1 MQATTSPTMA
11 SNDKTKRTSLSIK
24 QKLEILQQL
33 ANKIPV
39 TAIARDYHVHET
51 TVRRVR
57 KNTTRINRAA
67 NRGFGILKQ
76 KKLRKAP
83 YRDLEDQLYAWF
95 EERRK
100 LGDPLSDLIL
110 RQKALELIKEFG
122 GESTF
127 KASVGWTMKFKNR
140 YGIRLTDVY
149 GEKGRANVEA
159 AERFAL
165 DFARRIEE
173 EGIEH
178 DNIYNM
184 DDSGLIWKALPLR
197 TLVHDKDK
205 DVSGTNG
212 KQDRVTVG
220 FCANMTGTHKLKPL
234 LIHTLHNP
242 RAIMK
247 IMDSLPVVYKGQRS
261 GLMNDTV
268 FVDWFQNYFKPAVRG
283 FQQQGGTPGKV
294 ILLVD
299 NCIARKLKSTEFQ
312 EDSQFE
318 ILFLPPNTTSTIQP
332 MNQGVI
338 LKAKRIYHCR
348 MLRRVVSYFGSIQE
362 FSQKYNLKD
371 CIDLLDEAWGEISA
385 SDIRNS
391 WNNIMKTAHEGT
403 PAGEEPTDPLEPQL
417 VEVIA
422 AITGEEPCQERVK
435 EFLTNCHCAETNF
448 SEAEAQN
455 GGAEEEEEEEEA
467 TEVAK
472 QEGEEET
479 REEIEAHEEK
489 IRVDEDKSNKED
501 TEMQEIRRALEF
513 FTKRTERAPGYVKR
527 SVENLKDYFLGEET

>member
-1 MQATTSPTMA
+1 MQVTLTMA
-11 SNDKTKRTSLSIK
+11 SNDKTKRTSISIK
-24 QKLEILQQL
+24 QKLDILQQL

-39 TAIARDYHVHET
+39 TAIARNYHIHET
-51 TVRRVR
+51 TVRRIR
-57 KNTTRINRAA
+57 KNTTRITRAA
-67 NRGFGILKQ
+67 ARGFGILKQ
-76 KKLRKAP
+76 KKIRIAP
-83 YRDLEDQLYAWF
+83 YRYLEDRLYAWF

-100 LGDPLSDLIL
+100 LGDPLSDMIL
-110 RQKALELIKEFG
+110 RRKALELKKEFG

-127 KASVGWTMKFKNR
+127 KASVGWTTKFKNR
-140 YGIRLTDVY
+140 YGIRLADVY

-178 DNIYNM
+178 NNIYNM
-184 DDSGLIWKALPLR
+184 DDNRLMWKALPLR
-197 TLVHDKDK
+197 TLVHDKDE
-205 DVSGTNG
+205 DVGGANG

-220 FCANMTGTHKLKPL
+220 FCANMTGTHKLRPL
-234 LIHTLHNP
+234 LIHTLYNP
-242 RAIMK
+242 RALIK

-261 GLMNDTV
+261 GVMNDTV
-268 FVDWFQNYFKPAVRG
+268 FADWFQNYFQPAVRG
-283 FQQQGGTPGKV
+283 FQQQGGTTGKV
-294 ILLVD
+294 LLLVD

-312 EDSQFE
+312 EDRQFE

-338 LKAKRIYHCR
+338 LKAKRVYHCR
-348 MLRRVVSYFGSIQE
+348 MLRRVVSYPGSIQE
-362 FSQKYNLKD
+362 FSQTYNLKD
-371 CIDLLDEAWGEISA
+371 CIDLLDEAWREVSV

-417 VEVIA
+417 EEVIA
-422 AITGEEPCQERVK
+422 AITGEEPCKERVK
-435 EFLTNCHCAETNF
+435 EFLTNCHCAEINY
-448 SEAEAQN
+448 SEAERE
-455 GGAEEEEEEEEA
+455 EEEEEEEEA

-472 QEGEEET
+472 QEEEEEET
-479 REEIEAHEEK
+479 RGEVETHEEK
-489 IRVDEDKSNKED
+489 IRVDEDKSDKEN

-513 FTKRTERAPGYVKR
+513 FTRRTERAPGYVKR